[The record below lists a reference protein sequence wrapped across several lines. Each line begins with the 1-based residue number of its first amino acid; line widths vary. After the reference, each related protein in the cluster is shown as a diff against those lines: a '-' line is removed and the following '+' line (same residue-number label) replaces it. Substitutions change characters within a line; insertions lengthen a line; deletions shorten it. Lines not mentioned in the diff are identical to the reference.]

1 MFFGNKFGVLF
12 TGPIVALD
20 QQVHHVA
27 ETSGEFVLIF
37 DEPRTMLND
46 PRDTGGIKV
55 TQSIT
60 VTIIAD
66 ETGKRHNV
74 LHGSIDLEVEV
85 SFHLESFAEIGVHRR
100 ESAIEIR
107 IANHDDFCICWNRLR
122 PQTLRSHPAKK
133 RGGFFDS

>member
-12 TGPIVALD
+12 TGPIVAVD

-46 PRDTGGIKV
+46 PGDTGGVKV
-55 TQSIT
+55 TKSIT

-66 ETGKRHNV
+66 GTGTRHNV
-74 LHGSIDLEVEV
+74 LQGSIDIEFDV
-85 SFHLESFAEIGVHRR
+85 SFHVESFAEIGV
-100 ESAIEIR
+100 
-107 IANHDDFCICWNRLR
+107 NLR
-122 PQTLRSHPAKK
+122 
-133 RGGFFDS
+133 D